1 MVVVLSS
8 RSFRRRII
16 TFPLDCKIAL
26 LVVVVARVVFITV
39 VAEALEVAAAAID
52 IVDDFVSF
60 VSDGSFTDDLSLSAA
75 AAIVDSAES
84 PKVGFLLGKGS
95 PKGGGLHSLAIYS
108 CKHNCK

>member
-8 RSFRRRII
+8 PSFRRRII
-16 TFPLDCKIAL
+16 TFPLDCNIAL
-26 LVVVVARVVFITV
+26 LVVVVVATDVFIAV
-39 VAEALEVAAAAID
+39 VAEVLEVAASPIV

-60 VSDGSFTDDLSLSAA
+60 IFDGSSIDDLSLSAA
-75 AAIVDSAES
+75 AVVASAES

-95 PKGGGLHSLAIYS
+95 PKGGGLQPLAIYS